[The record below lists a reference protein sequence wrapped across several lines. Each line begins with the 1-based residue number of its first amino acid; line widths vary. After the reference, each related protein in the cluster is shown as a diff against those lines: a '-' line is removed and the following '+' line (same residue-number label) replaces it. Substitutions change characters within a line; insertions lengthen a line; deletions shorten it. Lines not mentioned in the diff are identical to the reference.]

1 MPVAIEV
8 PGLDAFAPEVPDGRV
23 LLLEGDLSPAKG
35 HLARRIGR
43 TAAAST
49 RPVAL
54 LTTRGGEPA
63 EAGVAVHD
71 VAQWPA
77 HGHPDGHDLVIDSFS
92 LLALDAPAST
102 VAERVR
108 AIRRDCQRNGRIA
121 VLVLDDGQLAPA
133 ARAACHHLADG
144 VIQFLVRDDSDG
156 PVTFLRI
163 PKWMD
168 RAGADKNLFYGFDGR
183 QILIDTRRRVT

>member
-8 PGLDAFAPEVPDGRV
+8 PGLDAFTPEVPDGRV
-23 LLLEGDLSPAKG
+23 VLLEGDLSPAKG

-43 TAAAST
+43 TAAEAK

-54 LTTRGGEPA
+54 LTTRGGETA
-63 EAGVAVHD
+63 EGLIVHD
-71 VAQWPA
+71 LSAWPA
-77 HGHPDGHDLVIDSFS
+77 HGHPDGQDLVVDSFS
-92 LLALDAPAST
+92 LLALDASPAV

-108 AIRRDCQRNGRIA
+108 AIRRDCQRTGRIA
-121 VLVLDDGQLAPA
+121 VLVLDDGQLGPA

-156 PVTFLRI
+156 PVSFLRI

-183 QILIDTRRRVT
+183 QMLIDTRRRVT

>member
-43 TAAAST
+43 TAAAAK

-54 LTTRGGEPA
+54 MTTRGGEAAPV
-63 EAGVAVHD
+63 GVALHD
-71 VAQWPA
+71 VAAWPA

-92 LLALDAPAST
+92 LLALDATPAV

-108 AIRRDCQRNGRIA
+108 AIRRDCQKTGRIA
-121 VLVLDDGQLAPA
+121 VLVLDDGQLGPA

-144 VIQFLVRDDSDG
+144 VIQFLTRDDSDG
-156 PVTFLRI
+156 PVNFLRI

>member
-8 PGLDAFAPEVPDGRV
+8 PGLDAFTPEVPDGRV
-23 LLLEGDLSPAKG
+23 ILLEGDLSPAKG

-43 TAAAST
+43 TAAEAK

-54 LTTRGGEPA
+54 LTTRGGETA
-63 EAGVAVHD
+63 EGVTVHD
-71 VAQWPA
+71 LSAWPA
-77 HGHPDGHDLVIDSFS
+77 HGHPDGQDLVVDSFS
-92 LLALDAPAST
+92 LLALDASPST
-102 VAERVR
+102 VADRVR

-121 VLVLDDGQLAPA
+121 VLVLDDGQLGPA

-144 VIQFLVRDDSDG
+144 VIQFLVRDDADG
-156 PVTFLRI
+156 PVSYLRI

-183 QILIDTRRRVT
+183 QMLIDTRRRVT

>member
-35 HLARRIGR
+35 HLARRIGK
-43 TAAAST
+43 TAAAGK

-54 LTTRGGEPA
+54 LSTRGGESIPD
-63 EAGVAVHD
+63 GVALHD
-71 VAQWPA
+71 LAAWPA
-77 HGHPDGHDLVIDSFS
+77 HGHPDDHDLVIDSFS
-92 LLALDAPAST
+92 LLSMEASPT
-102 VAERVR
+102 VVAERMR
-108 AIRRDCQRNGRIA
+108 AIRRDCQRHGRIA
-121 VLVLDDGQLAPA
+121 VLVLDDGQLDPA
-133 ARAACHHLADG
+133 ARSACHHLADG
-144 VIQFLVRDDSDG
+144 VIQFLTRDDSDG
-156 PVTFLRI
+156 PVSFLRI

>member
-8 PGLDAFAPEVPDGRV
+8 PGLDAFTPEVPDGRV
-23 LLLEGDLSPAKG
+23 ILLEGDLSPAKG

-43 TAAAST
+43 TAAEAK

-54 LTTRGGEPA
+54 LTTRGGETV
-63 EAGVAVHD
+63 EGLTVHD
-71 VAQWPA
+71 ISAWPA
-77 HGHPDGHDLVIDSFS
+77 HGHPDGQDLVVDSFS
-92 LLALDAPAST
+92 LLALDATPSV
-102 VAERVR
+102 VADRVR

-121 VLVLDDGQLAPA
+121 VLVLDDGQLSPA

-144 VIQFLVRDDSDG
+144 VIQFLVRDDADG
-156 PVTFLRI
+156 PVSYLRI

-168 RAGADKNLFYGFDGR
+168 RAGAEKNLFYGFDGR
-183 QILIDTRRRVT
+183 QMLIDTRRRVT